1 MNAVVARL
9 TLRQLLGRRR
19 VLLLLLLGGLMVL
32 VAFIYL
38 LNTTGGGQ
46 VADARARIFTSRLLQ
61 NFGLAVLMPL
71 VALLMGTATLGAEIE
86 DGTVVY
92 LLAKP
97 VSRRTIVLT
106 KLAIAIVGAV
116 LLTSVPIFLAGLIA
130 ARGLADG
137 LVPAFALAAVIGSA
151 IYCAMFLAF
160 SLVTSRALIFGLLYV
175 LVWEALLAGLFAGTR
190 TLSVR
195 QQTLAFADALSD
207 APRSVLNAQLDL
219 TTAVVVGGIL
229 LIGATILAVRR
240 LQHFEISGETG

>member
-19 VLLLLLLGGLMVL
+19 ILLLLLLGALLVL

-38 LNTTGGGQ
+38 LSNGSNGQ
-46 VADARARIFTSRLLQ
+46 GFEQQTFTSQLLES
-61 NFGLAVLMPL
+61 FGLAVLMPL
-71 VALLMGTATLGAEIE
+71 VALLLGTAALGAEIE
-86 DGTVVY
+86 DGTAVY

-97 VSRRTIVLT
+97 IPRWTIVLT
-106 KLAIAIVGAV
+106 KLVIAALSAM

-130 ARGLADG
+130 AQGLGGG
-137 LVPAFALAAVIGSA
+137 LVVGFAVAAAIGSL

-160 SLVTSRALIFGLLYV
+160 SLLTSRALIFGLLYV
-175 LVWEALLAGLFAGTR
+175 LVWEGLLAGLFAGTR

-207 APRSVLNAQLDL
+207 VPQTVLHAQLDL
-219 TTAVVVGGIL
+219 TTAIV
-229 LIGATILAVRR
+229 IGAVLLVGSTIIAVRR
-240 LQHFEISGETG
+240 LQRFEISGETG

>member
-19 VLLLLLLGGLMVL
+19 LLLLLLLGGLMVL
-32 VAFIYL
+32 VAVVYL
-38 LNTTGGGQ
+38 LNSLANGRDMQ
-46 VADARARIFTSRLLQ
+46 NQRFTSRLLE

-71 VALLMGTATLGAEIE
+71 VALLLGTAALGAEIE
-86 DGTVVY
+86 DGTAVY

-97 VSRRTIVLT
+97 VPRRTIVFT
-106 KLAIAIVGAV
+106 KLAVAAVGSI
-116 LLTSVPIFLAGLIA
+116 LLTSVPMLLAGAIA
-130 ARGLADG
+130 AQGLANG
-137 LVPAFALAAVIGSA
+137 LVLALAVAAGVGSL

-175 LVWEALLAGLFAGTR
+175 LVWEGLLAGLFAGTR
-190 TLSVR
+190 TFSVR

-207 APRSVLNAQLDL
+207 VPRTVLNAQLDL
-219 TTAVVVGGIL
+219 TTAVIVGGIL
-229 LIGATILAVRR
+229 FIGAILIAVRR